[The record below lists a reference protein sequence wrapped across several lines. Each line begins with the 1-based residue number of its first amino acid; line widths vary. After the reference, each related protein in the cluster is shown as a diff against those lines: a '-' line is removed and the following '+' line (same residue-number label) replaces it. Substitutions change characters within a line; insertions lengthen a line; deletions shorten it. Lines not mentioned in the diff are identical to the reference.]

1 MKTFD
6 LELRITTFGS
16 ILAWEVLLEDATD
29 KNQRVL
35 DWLQGDGCRYK
46 LLPGYQ
52 IKDDIL
58 NVFVGCQGIKGGT
71 VTCEVVINNER
82 RPNKVIS
89 RVEERN
95 YAQGDY
101 PID

>member
-6 LELRITTFGS
+6 LELRITTYGS

-35 DWLQGDGCRYK
+35 DWLQGDGYRYK

-52 IKDDIL
+52 IKDDAL
-58 NVFVGCQGIKGGT
+58 QVFVGCQGIAGGT
-71 VTCEVVINNER
+71 VTCEVIINNES

-89 RVEERN
+89 SVEERN
-95 YAQGDY
+95 YAVESY

>member
-1 MKTFD
+1 MSTFD
-6 LELRITTFGS
+6 LELRITTYGS

-29 KNQRVL
+29 RNQRVL
-35 DWLQGDGCRYK
+35 DWLQGDGYRYK

-52 IKDDIL
+52 IKDDVL
-58 NVFVGCQGIKGGT
+58 QVFVGCQGIKGGI
-71 VTCEVVINNER
+71 VTCEVIINNELR
-82 RPNKVIS
+82 TDKVIS
-89 RVEERN
+89 HVEERT